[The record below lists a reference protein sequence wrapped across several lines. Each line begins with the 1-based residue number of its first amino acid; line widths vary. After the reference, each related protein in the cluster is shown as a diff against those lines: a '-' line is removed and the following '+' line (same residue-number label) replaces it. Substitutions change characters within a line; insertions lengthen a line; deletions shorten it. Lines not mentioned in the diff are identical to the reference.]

1 MKTIKNVPFFIFV
14 IFFVLSIALPFEAIS
29 QKQTTKTTTK
39 QTNKQADK
47 QNTKQGTKE
56 DQTENVLDQNISIY
70 AENESLSNVIERI
83 CDYLKLDYSYNSKL
97 IDGKNISLNVS
108 NKPIKYVLDQLMKD
122 FYLLFEIEDNIL
134 VIRDYVPMDK
144 SLDYDKKIRNFT
156 NQTGF
161 VFDNPKKKSITI
173 NFKSSSNLII
183 IPVAINNSDTLN
195 FILDTGVRY
204 PIITELPFVNKL
216 NLNFLQP
223 INVKGLGEGEQLTAY
238 RSGNNTINI
247 DGLVAFDQEIHMVI
261 NENFQISHI
270 LGIPVHGLIGFNLFK
285 DYVVKIDYEQHK
297 ITLTKPEFFDYKAK
311 EKDIVLPLTFEQNK
325 PFVKTSIVTDKNED
339 VPVKLLVDTG
349 ASDAIWL
356 STNSDSR
363 ISLPENHIETF
374 LGRGLS
380 GDLYGKKGRIGA
392 IWVGPLVLY
401 EPIVAFPDNELIDQL
416 IGKNDRN
423 GTLGA
428 EILRRFYVTMDYPN
442 KRLILRPNS
451 NLKDDFN
458 YNMSGL
464 EVSNPM
470 PGVPIF
476 VISDI
481 RKNSPAYYAG
491 IQENDQII
499 SLNSTNHKTLTLND
513 INLLFQSQQDK
524 RIKLTVLRNG
534 EQVKTEFFLKKMF

>member
-1 MKTIKNVPFFIFV
+1 MKTIRVKLVV
-14 IFFVLSIALPFEAIS
+14 IFILICALFAALPLS
-29 QKQTTKTTTK
+29 SNGQKHTPKHST
-39 QTNKQADK
+39 K
-47 QNTKQGTKE
+47 QNTVQEQKN
-56 DQTENVLDQNISIY
+56 DQTPNVLEQNISIY
-70 AENESLSNVIERI
+70 AENESLTNVIERI
-83 CDYLKLDYSYNSKL
+83 CKYLKLDYSYNSQL
-97 IDGKNISLNVS
+97 IEGKNISLNVS

-122 FYLLFEIEDNIL
+122 FYLLFEIQDNIL
-134 VIRDYVPMDK
+134 VVRDYVPADK
-144 SLDYDKKIRNFT
+144 SLDYNKKIRNYT
-156 NQTGF
+156 TQTGF

-173 NFKSSSNLII
+173 NFKTSSNLII

-238 RSGNNTINI
+238 RSGNNTISLN
-247 DGLVAFDQEIHMVI
+247 GLVAYDQEIHMVI
-261 NENFQISHI
+261 NENFQISQI
-270 LGIPVHGLIGFNLFK
+270 LGIPVHGMIGFNLFK
-285 DYVVKIDYEQHK
+285 DYVVKIDYPEHT
-297 ITLTKPEFFDYKAK
+297 ITLIKPEFFDYKQRDR
-311 EKDIVLPLTFEQNK
+311 DIILPLTFEQNK
-325 PFVKTSIVTDKNED
+325 PFVKTSIVTDKNEE

-380 GDLYGKKGRIGA
+380 GDLYGTKGRIGA

-401 EPIVAFPDNELIDQL
+401 EPIVAFPDNDMVDQL

-451 NLKDDFN
+451 NLKDEFN

-464 EVSNPM
+464 EVTNPM
-470 PGVPIF
+470 PGLPIF
-476 VISDI
+476 LISNI

-491 IQENDQII
+491 IQEDDQII
-499 SLNSTNHKTLTLND
+499 ALNNTNSKTLTLND
-513 INLLFQSQQDK
+513 INLLFQSTENK
-524 RIKLTVLRNG
+524 RIKLTILRNG

>member
-1 MKTIKNVPFFIFV
+1 MKTIRITSIFLCV
-14 IFFVLSIALPFEAIS
+14 IICLLFSSLPLFSYS
-29 QKQTTKTTTK
+29 QKQTPKQVTK
-39 QTNKQADK
+39 QSTK
-47 QNTKQGTKE
+47 QNTPQENKV
-56 DQTENVLDQNISIY
+56 DQTPNILDQNISIY
-70 AENESLSNVIERI
+70 AENEPLSNVIERI
-83 CDYLKLDYSYNSKL
+83 CKYLNLDYSYNSKL
-97 IDGKNISLNVS
+97 IEGKSINLNVS
-108 NKPIKYVLDQLMKD
+108 NKSIKYVLDQLMKD
-122 FYLLFEIEDNIL
+122 FYLLFDIEDNIL
-134 VIRDYVPMDK
+134 VVRDYVPMNK

-156 NQTGF
+156 TQTGF

-195 FILDTGVRY
+195 FILDTGVSY

-223 INVKGLGEGEQLTAY
+223 INIKGLGEGGQLTAY
-238 RSGNNTINI
+238 RSGNNTISIN
-247 DGLVAFDQEIHMVI
+247 GLVAYDQEIHMVI

-285 DYVVKIDYEQHK
+285 DYVVKIDYSEHK
-297 ITLTKPEFFDYKAK
+297 ITLIKPEFFNYK
-311 EKDIVLPLTFEQNK
+311 ERDRDIVLPLTFEQNK
-325 PFVKTSIVTDKNED
+325 PFVKTTIVTDKNED

-349 ASDAIWL
+349 ASDALWL

-401 EPIVAFPDNELIDQL
+401 EPIVAFPDNDMVDQL

-442 KRLILRPNS
+442 KRLILRANS
-451 NLKDDFN
+451 NLKDEFN

-464 EVSNPM
+464 EITNPM
-470 PGVPIF
+470 PGFPIF
-476 VISDI
+476 LVSNIQ
-481 RKNSPAYYAG
+481 KNSPAYYAG
-491 IQENDQII
+491 IQENDQIVA
-499 SLNSTNHKTLTLND
+499 LNNINNKTLTLND
-513 INLLFQSQQDK
+513 INLLFQSQEDR
-524 RIKLTVLRNG
+524 RIKLTILRNG
-534 EQVKTEFFLKKMF
+534 EQFKTEFFLKKMF

>member
-1 MKTIKNVPFFIFV
+1 MKTIRIIPFYIFCIISVLFI
-14 IFFVLSIALPFEAIS
+14 LSPLQSFS
-29 QKQTTKTTTK
+29 QKQKPKITKGVT
-39 QTNKQADK
+39 QNKIPDAKNDP
-47 QNTKQGTKE
+47 NAS
-56 DQTENVLDQNISIY
+56 VMDQNISIY

-83 CDYLKLDYSYNSKL
+83 CNYLHLDYSYNSSL
-97 IDGKNISLNVS
+97 IEGKNISLNLS
-108 NKPIKYVLDQLMKD
+108 NKPIKFVLSQLMKD
-122 FYLLFEIEDNIL
+122 SKLLFEIQDNLL
-134 VIRDYVPMDK
+134 VVRDHDPMDK
-144 SLDYDKKIRNFT
+144 NLDYDKKIRNYT
-156 NQTGF
+156 DQTGF
-161 VFDNPKKKSITI
+161 VFDNPKKKSLTI
-173 NFKSSSNLII
+173 NFKSSNNLII

-216 NLNFLQP
+216 NLNYLQP

-238 RSGNNTINI
+238 RSGNNTISLN
-247 DGLVAFDQEIHMVI
+247 GLVAYDQEIHMVI

-285 DYVVKIDYEQHK
+285 DYVVKIDYSEHK
-297 ITLTKPEFFDYKAK
+297 ITLTKPEYFVYK
-311 EKDIVLPLTFEQNK
+311 ERERDIVLPLSFEQGK
-325 PFVKTSIVTDKNED
+325 PFVTTSIVTDKNED

-401 EPIVAFPDNELIDQL
+401 EPIVAFPENDLVDQL

-428 EILRRFYVTMDYPN
+428 EILRRFYLTMDYPG
-442 KRLILRPNS
+442 KRLILRPNA
-451 NLKDDFN
+451 NLKDEFN

-464 EVSNPM
+464 EVTNPM
-470 PGVPIF
+470 PGLPIF
-476 VISDI
+476 LVSNI

-491 IQENDQII
+491 ILENDQII
-499 SLNSTNHKTLTLND
+499 SLNSTSNKSLTLND
-513 INLLFQSQQDK
+513 INLLFQSQQDR
-524 RIKLTVLRNG
+524 RIKMTVLRNG
-534 EQVKTEFFLKKMF
+534 EEVKTEFFLKKMF

>member
-1 MKTIKNVPFFIFV
+1 MKTIQKIPLCF
-14 IFFVLSIALPFEAIS
+14 IALLYVLLMVSPLTS
-29 QKQTTKTTTK
+29 YGQ
-39 QTNKQADK
+39 K
-47 QNTKQGTKE
+47 QNTKQVTKQSSRQKTKQE
-56 DQTENVLDQNISIY
+56 QRIDQTPNVLNQNISIY
-70 AENESLSNVIERI
+70 AENESLKNVIERI
-83 CDYLKLDYSYNSKL
+83 CKYLNLDYSYNSKL
-97 IDGKNISLNVS
+97 IEGKNISLNVS

-122 FYLLFEIEDNIL
+122 FYLLFEIQDNIL
-134 VIRDYVPMDK
+134 VVRDYVAMDK
-144 SLDYDKKIRNFT
+144 SLDYEKRIRDYT
-156 NQTGF
+156 TQTGF
-161 VFDNPKKKSITI
+161 VFDNPKKKSISI
-173 NFKSSSNLII
+173 KFKTSSNLII
-183 IPVAINNSDTLN
+183 IPVTINNSDTLN

-216 NLNFLQP
+216 NLNYLQP

-238 RSGNNTINI
+238 RSGNNTIAI
-247 DGLVAFDQEIHMVI
+247 EGLVAYDQEIQMVI
-261 NENFQISHI
+261 SENFQISHI
-270 LGIPVHGLIGFNLFK
+270 LGIPVHGMIGFNLFK
-285 DYVVKIDYEQHK
+285 DYVVKIDYAEHRL
-297 ITLTKPEFFDYKAK
+297 TLIKPEYFTYKGR
-311 EKDIVLPLTFEQNK
+311 EKDIILPLTFEQNK

-349 ASDAIWL
+349 ASDALWL
-356 STNSDSR
+356 STNSDNR
-363 ISLPENHIETF
+363 ITLPENHIETF

-401 EPIVAFPDNELIDQL
+401 EPIVAFPENDLLDQL

-464 EVSNPM
+464 EVTNPM

-476 VISDI
+476 LISNI

-491 IQENDQII
+491 ILENDQII
-499 SLNSTNHKTLTLND
+499 ALNNTSHKSLTLND
-513 INLLFQSQQDK
+513 INLLFQSQEDK
-524 RIKLTVLRNG
+524 RIKLTILRNG

>member
-1 MKTIKNVPFFIFV
+1 MKTIRIKPSLLYFIIFV
-14 IFFVLSIALPFEAIS
+14 LFLAMPFDTFC
-29 QKQTTKTTTK
+29 QKQVPKKPSKQSTK
-39 QTNKQADK
+39 QVLR
-47 QNTKQGTKE
+47 QGSKE
-56 DQTENVLDQNISIY
+56 DQTKNIMDQNISIY
-70 AENESLSNVIERI
+70 AENESLSHVIERI

-97 IDGKNISLNVS
+97 LDGKNISLNVS
-108 NKPIKYVLDQLMKD
+108 NKPIKEVLEQLMKN
-122 FYLLFEIEDNIL
+122 YSLLFEIQDNLL
-134 VIRDYVPMDK
+134 VVRDYVPLDK
-144 SLDYDKKIRNFT
+144 SLEYDKKIRNYT

-161 VFDNPKKKSITI
+161 VFDSPKRKSVTI
-173 NFKSSSNLII
+173 KFKTSSNLII

-238 RSGNNTINI
+238 KSGSNTIKI
-247 DGLVAFDQEIHMVI
+247 EGMVAFDQEIHMVI
-261 NENFQISHI
+261 NEDFQISNI

-285 DYVVKIDYEQHK
+285 DYVVKIDYAEHK
-297 ITLTKPEFFDYKAK
+297 ITLTKPEFFAYK
-311 EKDIVLPLTFEQNK
+311 ERDRDIVLPLTFEQNK
-325 PFVKTSIVTDKNED
+325 PFVTTSIVTDKNEE
-339 VPVKLLVDTG
+339 VKVKLLVDTG
-349 ASDAIWL
+349 ASDALWL

-363 ISLPENHIETF
+363 ITLPENHIETF
-374 LGRGLS
+374 LGRGLN

-401 EPIVAFPDNELIDQL
+401 EPIVAFPENDLVDQL
-416 IGKNDRN
+416 IGSNDRN

-451 NLKDDFN
+451 DLKDNFN

-464 EVSNPM
+464 EVTNPM
-470 PGVPIF
+470 PGLPIF
-476 VISDI
+476 LITNI
-481 RKNSPAYYAG
+481 QKNSPAYYAG

-499 SLNSTNHKTLTLND
+499 ALNNTNHKTLTLND
-513 INLLFQSQQDK
+513 INLIFQSQEDR
-524 RIKLTVLRNG
+524 RIKLTILRNG

>member
-1 MKTIKNVPFFIFV
+1 MKTIRIIPFLLFAIICVLFVVVPFH
-14 IFFVLSIALPFEAIS
+14 SYS
-29 QKQTTKTTTK
+29 QKQTTKTTK
-39 QTNKQADK
+39 QSAR
-47 QNTKQGTKE
+47 QNTNQEQKD
-56 DQTENVLDQNISIY
+56 DQTPNILDQNISIY

-83 CDYLKLDYSYNSKL
+83 CDYLNLDYSYNSKL
-97 IDGKNISLNVS
+97 IEGKNINLNVS
-108 NKPIKYVLDQLMKD
+108 NKPIKYVLEQLMKD

-144 SLDYDKKIRNFT
+144 SLDYDKKIRNYS

-161 VFDNPKKKSITI
+161 VFDNPKKKSITL

-216 NLNFLQP
+216 NLNYLQP
-223 INVKGLGEGEQLTAY
+223 INVQGLGEGEKLTAY

-247 DGLVAFDQEIHMVI
+247 EGLVAFDQEIHMVI

-285 DYVVKIDYEQHK
+285 DYVVKIDYLQHR
-297 ITLTKPEFFDYKAK
+297 ITLIKPEFFTYKEK
-311 EKDIVLPLTFEQNK
+311 EKDIILPLSFEQNK
-325 PFVKTSIVTDKNED
+325 PFVKTSIVTDKNEE

-401 EPIVAFPDNELIDQL
+401 EPIVAFPENDLVDQL

-428 EILRRFYVTMDYPN
+428 EILRRFYVTMDYPG

-451 NLKDDFN
+451 DLKDNFN

-464 EVSNPM
+464 EVTNPM
-470 PGVPIF
+470 PGLPIF
-476 VISDI
+476 LISNI

-499 SLNSTNHKTLTLND
+499 SLNNSSHRTLTLND
-513 INLLFQSQQDK
+513 INLLFQSQEDR
-524 RIKLTVLRNG
+524 RIKLTILRGG
-534 EQVKTEFFLKKMF
+534 EQIKTEFFLKKMF

>member
-1 MKTIKNVPFFIFV
+1 MKTKQLVPHIVFLVLCLSVVLTPVSTYGQKPERKQNVR
-14 IFFVLSIALPFEAIS
+14 
-29 QKQTTKTTTK
+29 
-39 QTNKQADK
+39 
-47 QNTKQGTKE
+47 QNTKQEQKD
-56 DQTENVLDQNISIY
+56 DQTPNILNQNISIY
-70 AENESLSNVIERI
+70 AENESLSTVIERI
-83 CDYLKLDYSYNSKL
+83 CNYLNLDYSYNSKL
-97 IDGKNISLNVS
+97 IEGKNINLNVS

-144 SLDYDKKIRNFT
+144 SLDYDKKARNYSD
-156 NQTGF
+156 QTGF
-161 VFDNPKKKSITI
+161 IFDNPKRKSITI
-173 NFKSSSNLII
+173 DFKSSSNLII

-223 INVKGLGEGEQLTAY
+223 INIKGLGEGEQLTAY
-238 RSGNNTINI
+238 RSGNNVINI
-247 DGLVAFDQEIHMVI
+247 NGLVAYDQEIQMI
-261 NENFQISHI
+261 ISENFQISHI

-285 DYVVKIDYEQHK
+285 DYVVKIDYTAHK
-297 ITLTKPEFFDYKAK
+297 ITLIKPEYYTYK
-311 EKDIVLPLTFEQNK
+311 EKDKDIVFPLTFEQNK
-325 PFVKTSIVTDKNED
+325 PFVRTSIVTDKNED

-349 ASDAIWL
+349 ASDALWL
-356 STNSDSR
+356 STNSDDR

-380 GDLYGKKGRIGA
+380 GDLFGKKGRIGA

-401 EPIVAFPDNELIDQL
+401 EPIVAFPDSELVDQL

-451 NLKDDFN
+451 DIKDQFN

-464 EVSNPM
+464 EVTNPM
-470 PGVPIF
+470 PGAPIF
-476 VISDI
+476 LISNI
-481 RKNSPAYYAG
+481 RTNSPAYYAG
-491 IQENDQII
+491 LQENDQII
-499 SLNSTNHKTLTLND
+499 AINNSNHKTLNLND
-513 INLLFQSQQDK
+513 INLLFQSQEER
-524 RIKLTVLRNG
+524 RIKMTVLRNG

>member
-1 MKTIKNVPFFIFV
+1 MKTIRIISQAILFIT
-14 IFFVLSIALPFEAIS
+14 FVLLLALPYSVFG
-29 QKQTTKTTTK
+29 QKPAKK
-39 QTNKQADK
+39 QSAR
-47 QNTKQGTKE
+47 QNTVQE
-56 DQTENVLDQNISIY
+56 QEIDQTPNILDQNISIY
-70 AENESLSNVIERI
+70 AENESLSTVIERI
-83 CDYLKLDYSYNSKL
+83 CKYLNLDYSYNSKL
-97 IDGKNISLNVS
+97 IEGKNINLNVS
-108 NKPIKYVLDQLMKD
+108 NKPIKFVLDQLMKD
-122 FYLLFEIEDNIL
+122 FYLLFEIQDNIL

-144 SLDYDKKIRNFT
+144 SLDYDKKIRNYT
-156 NQTGF
+156 DQTGF

-173 NFKSSSNLII
+173 NFKTSSNLII

-223 INVKGLGEGEQLTAY
+223 INLKGLGEGEQLTAY
-238 RSGNNTINI
+238 RSGNNVINI
-247 DGLVAFDQEIHMVI
+247 NGMVAYDQEIHMVI

-285 DYVVKIDYEQHK
+285 DYVVKIDYTDHR
-297 ITLTKPEFFDYKAK
+297 ITLTKPEFFTYR
-311 EKDIVLPLTFEQNK
+311 EKQRDIVLPLILEQNK
-325 PFVKTSIVTDKNED
+325 PFVRTSIVTDKNED

-349 ASDAIWL
+349 ASDALWL
-356 STNSDSR
+356 SSKSDNR
-363 ISLPENHIETF
+363 ITLPENNIETF

-401 EPIVAFPDNELIDQL
+401 EPIVAFPDDELVDQL

-428 EILRRFYVTMDYPN
+428 EILRRFYVTLDYPN
-442 KRLILRPNS
+442 NRLILTPNS
-451 NLKDDFN
+451 DIRDEFN

-464 EVSNPM
+464 EVTNPM
-470 PGVPIF
+470 PGLPIF
-476 VISDI
+476 LISDI

-491 IQENDQII
+491 LQENDQII
-499 SLNSTNHKTLTLND
+499 ALNNASHKSITLND
-513 INLLFQSQQDK
+513 INLLFQSREDK
-524 RIKLTVLRNG
+524 KIKMTVLRDG
-534 EQVKTEFFLKKMF
+534 EQIKTEFFLKKMF

>member
-1 MKTIKNVPFFIFV
+1 MKTNRIVTHI
-14 IFFVLSIALPFEAIS
+14 IFFVLCLLIS
-29 QKQTTKTTTK
+29 ATSFSSFGQKPAKK
-39 QTNKQADK
+39 QNAR
-47 QNTKQGTKE
+47 QNTKQE
-56 DQTENVLDQNISIY
+56 QNDDQTPNVLDQNISIY
-70 AENESLSNVIERI
+70 AENEALSNVIERI
-83 CDYLKLDYSYNSKL
+83 CNYLNLDYSYNSKL
-97 IDGKNISLNVS
+97 IEGKNINLNVS

-144 SLDYDKKIRNFT
+144 SLDYDKKIRNYSD
-156 NQTGF
+156 QTGF

-173 NFKSSSNLII
+173 DFKSSSNLII

-223 INVKGLGEGEQLTAY
+223 INIKGLGEGEQITAY
-238 RSGNNTINI
+238 RSGNNVINI
-247 DGLVAFDQEIHMVI
+247 NGLVAYDQEIQMI
-261 NENFQISHI
+261 ISENFQISHI

-285 DYVVKIDYEQHK
+285 DYVVKIDYTAHK
-297 ITLTKPEFFDYKAK
+297 ITLIKPEFYTYKEK
-311 EKDIVLPLTFEQNK
+311 EKDIVFPLTFEQNK
-325 PFVKTSIVTDKNED
+325 PFVRTSIVTDKNED

-349 ASDAIWL
+349 ASDALWL

-380 GDLYGKKGRIGA
+380 GDLFGKKGRIGA

-401 EPIVAFPDNELIDQL
+401 EPIVAFPDSELVDQL

-451 NLKDDFN
+451 DIKDQFN

-464 EVSNPM
+464 EVTNPM
-470 PGVPIF
+470 PGAPIF
-476 VISDI
+476 LISNI
-481 RKNSPAYYAG
+481 RTNSPAYYAG
-491 IQENDQII
+491 LQENDQII
-499 SLNSTNHKTLTLND
+499 AINNSNHKTLNLND
-513 INLLFQSQQDK
+513 INLLFQSQEER
-524 RIKLTVLRNG
+524 RIKMTVLRNG

>member
-1 MKTIKNVPFFIFV
+1 MKPIRIIPNLLFFILC
-14 IFFVLSIALPFEAIS
+14 VLLLSAPFSTFS
-29 QKQTTKTTTK
+29 QKPDKK
-39 QTNKQADK
+39 QSSK
-47 QNTKQGTKE
+47 QNTKQE
-56 DQTENVLDQNISIY
+56 QNDDQTPNVLDQNISIY

-83 CDYLKLDYSYNSKL
+83 CSYLNLDYSYNSKL
-97 IDGKNISLNVS
+97 IEGKSINLNVS
-108 NKPIKYVLDQLMKD
+108 NKPIKYVLDQLMKN

-134 VIRDYVPMDK
+134 VIRDYIPMDK
-144 SLDYDKKIRNFT
+144 SLDYDKKMRNYSD
-156 NQTGF
+156 QTGF

-216 NLNFLQP
+216 SLNFLQP

-238 RSGNNTINI
+238 RSGNNVINI
-247 DGLVAFDQEIHMVI
+247 NGLVAYDQEIHMVI

-285 DYVVKIDYEQHK
+285 DYVVKIDYADNK
-297 ITLTKPEFFDYKAK
+297 ITLTKPEYFTYK
-311 EKDIVLPLTFEQNK
+311 EKERDIILPLIFEQNK
-325 PFVKTSIVTDKNED
+325 PFVRTSIVTDKNQD

-349 ASDAIWL
+349 ASDALWL

-392 IWVGPLVLY
+392 IWVGPLGLY

-416 IGKNDRN
+416 IGKNERN

-428 EILRRFYVTMDYPN
+428 EILRRFFVTMDYPN
-442 KRLILRPNS
+442 KRLILRPNG
-451 NLKDDFN
+451 NFKDEFN

-464 EVSNPM
+464 EVTNPM

-476 VISDI
+476 VVNNI

-491 IQENDQII
+491 ILENDQII
-499 SLNSTNHKTLTLND
+499 SLNNSSHKTLTLND
-513 INLLFQSQQDK
+513 INLLFQSHEDK
-524 RIKLTVLRNG
+524 KIKMTILRNG

>member
-1 MKTIKNVPFFIFV
+1 MKTIRIISQAILFIT
-14 IFFVLSIALPFEAIS
+14 FVLLLALPYSVFG
-29 QKQTTKTTTK
+29 QKPAKK
-39 QTNKQADK
+39 QSAR
-47 QNTKQGTKE
+47 QNTVQE
-56 DQTENVLDQNISIY
+56 QEIDQTPNILDQNISIY
-70 AENESLSNVIERI
+70 AENESLSTVIERI
-83 CDYLKLDYSYNSKL
+83 CKYLNLDYSYNSKL
-97 IDGKNISLNVS
+97 IEGKNINLNVS
-108 NKPIKYVLDQLMKD
+108 NKPIKFVLDQLMKD
-122 FYLLFEIEDNIL
+122 FYLLFEIQDNIL

-144 SLDYDKKIRNFT
+144 SLDYDKKIRNYT
-156 NQTGF
+156 DQTGF

-173 NFKSSSNLII
+173 NFKTSSNLII

-223 INVKGLGEGEQLTAY
+223 INLKGLGEGEQLTAY
-238 RSGNNTINI
+238 RSGNNVINI
-247 DGLVAFDQEIHMVI
+247 NGMVAYDQEIHMVI

-285 DYVVKIDYEQHK
+285 DYVVKIDYTDHR
-297 ITLTKPEFFDYKAK
+297 ITLTKPEFFTYR
-311 EKDIVLPLTFEQNK
+311 EKQRDIVLPLILEQNK
-325 PFVKTSIVTDKNED
+325 PFVRTSIVTDKNED

-349 ASDAIWL
+349 ASDALWL
-356 STNSDSR
+356 SSKSDNR
-363 ISLPENHIETF
+363 ITLPENNFETF

-401 EPIVAFPDNELIDQL
+401 EPIVAFPDDELVDQL

-428 EILRRFYVTMDYPN
+428 EILRRFYVTLDYPN
-442 KRLILRPNS
+442 NRLILTPNS
-451 NLKDDFN
+451 DIRDEFN

-464 EVSNPM
+464 EVTNPM
-470 PGVPIF
+470 PGLPIF
-476 VISDI
+476 LISDI

-491 IQENDQII
+491 LQENDQII
-499 SLNSTNHKTLTLND
+499 ALNNASHKSITLND
-513 INLLFQSQQDK
+513 INLLFQSREDK
-524 RIKLTVLRNG
+524 KIKMTVLRDG
-534 EQVKTEFFLKKMF
+534 EQIKTEFFLKKMF

>member
-1 MKTIKNVPFFIFV
+1 LF
-14 IFFVLSIALPFEAIS
+14 SYS
-29 QKQTTKTTTK
+29 QKQTPKQVTK
-39 QTNKQADK
+39 QSTK
-47 QNTKQGTKE
+47 QNTPQETKV
-56 DQTENVLDQNISIY
+56 DQTPNILDQNISIY
-70 AENESLSNVIERI
+70 AENEPLSNVIERI
-83 CDYLKLDYSYNSKL
+83 CKYLNLDYSYNSKL
-97 IDGKNISLNVS
+97 IEGKSINLNVS
-108 NKPIKYVLDQLMKD
+108 NKSIKYVLDQLMKD
-122 FYLLFEIEDNIL
+122 FYLLFDIEDNIL
-134 VIRDYVPMDK
+134 VVRDYVPMNK
-144 SLDYDKKIRNFT
+144 SLDYDKKIRNYT
-156 NQTGF
+156 TQTGF

-195 FILDTGVRY
+195 FILDTGVSY

-223 INVKGLGEGEQLTAY
+223 INIKGLGEGEQLTAY
-238 RSGNNTINI
+238 RSGNNTISIN
-247 DGLVAFDQEIHMVI
+247 GLVAYDQEIHMVI
-261 NENFQISHI
+261 NENFQISQI

-285 DYVVKIDYEQHK
+285 DYVVKIDYSEHK
-297 ITLTKPEFFDYKAK
+297 ITLIKPEFFNYK
-311 EKDIVLPLTFEQNK
+311 ERDRDIVLPLTFEQNK
-325 PFVKTSIVTDKNED
+325 PFVKTTIVTDKNED

-349 ASDAIWL
+349 ASDALWL

-401 EPIVAFPDNELIDQL
+401 EPIVAFPDNDMVDQL

-442 KRLILRPNS
+442 KRLILRANS
-451 NLKDDFN
+451 NLKDEFN

-464 EVSNPM
+464 EITNPM
-470 PGVPIF
+470 PGFPIF
-476 VISDI
+476 LVSNIQ
-481 RKNSPAYYAG
+481 KNSPAYYAG
-491 IQENDQII
+491 IQENDQIVA
-499 SLNSTNHKTLTLND
+499 LNNINNKTLTLND
-513 INLLFQSQQDK
+513 INLLFQSQEDR
-524 RIKLTVLRNG
+524 RIKLTILRNG
-534 EQVKTEFFLKKMF
+534 EQFKTEFFLKKMF

>member
-1 MKTIKNVPFFIFV
+1 MFV
-14 IFFVLSIALPFEAIS
+14 SLPFQSLS
-29 QKQTTKTTTK
+29 Q
-39 QTNKQADK
+39 K
-47 QNTKQGTKE
+47 QNTKGTKQNSVQNKVQE
-56 DQTENVLDQNISIY
+56 LKKDQKADVLDQSISIY
-70 AENESLSNVIERI
+70 AENESLSTVIERI
-83 CDYLKLDYSYNSKL
+83 CNYLHLDYSYNSNL
-97 IDGKNISLNVS
+97 IEGKNISLNMS
-108 NKPIKYVLDQLMKD
+108 NKPIKDVLGQLMKD
-122 FYLLFEIEDNIL
+122 SKLLFEIQDNLL
-134 VIRDYVPMDK
+134 VIRDHDQMDK
-144 SLDYDKKIRNFT
+144 NLDYDKRMRNYT
-156 NQTGF
+156 DQAGF
-161 VFDNPKKKSITI
+161 VFDNPKKKSVTFD
-173 NFKSSSNLII
+173 FKSSNNLII

-216 NLNFLQP
+216 NLNYLQP

-238 RSGNNTINI
+238 RSGNNIINLN
-247 DGLVAFDQEIHMVI
+247 GLVAYDQEIHMVI

-270 LGIPVHGLIGFNLFK
+270 LGMPVHGLIGFNLFK
-285 DYVVKIDYEQHK
+285 DYVVKIDYAEHK
-297 ITLTKPEFFDYKAK
+297 ITLIKPEFFDYKAR
-311 EKDIVLPLTFEQNK
+311 ERDIVLPLSFEQGK
-325 PFVKTSIVTDKNED
+325 PFVTTSIVTDKNED

-401 EPIVAFPDNELIDQL
+401 EPIVAFPDNELVDQL

-428 EILRRFYVTMDYPN
+428 EILRRFYITMDYPG
-442 KRLILRPNS
+442 KRLILRPNA

-464 EVSNPM
+464 EVTNPM
-470 PGVPIF
+470 PGLPIF
-476 VISDI
+476 LVSNI

-491 IQENDQII
+491 ILENDQII
-499 SLNSTNHKTLTLND
+499 SLNNTNNKSLTLND
-513 INLLFQSQQDK
+513 INLLFQSQQDR
-524 RIKLTVLRNG
+524 RIKMTILRNG

>member
-1 MKTIKNVPFFIFV
+1 MKTIKIVSNLFAIICVLLLISPF
-14 IFFVLSIALPFEAIS
+14 SSYS
-29 QKQTTKTTTK
+29 QKQ
-39 QTNKQADK
+39 NPK
-47 QNTKQGTKE
+47 QNPKINIKQGAKQDAKE
-56 DQTENVLDQNISIY
+56 DQTSNVLDQNISIY

-83 CDYLKLDYSYNSKL
+83 CDYLNLDYSYNSKL
-97 IDGKNISLNVS
+97 IEGKNINLNVS

-156 NQTGF
+156 TQTGF
-161 VFDNPKKKSITI
+161 VFDNPKKKTMTI
-173 NFKSSSNLII
+173 KFKSSSNLII

-285 DYVVKIDYEQHK
+285 DYVVKIDYSAHE
-297 ITLTKPEFFDYKAK
+297 ITLVKPEFFTYK
-311 EKDIVLPLTFEQNK
+311 EKERDIVLPLIFEQNK

-356 STNSDSR
+356 STNSDNR

-401 EPIVAFPDNELIDQL
+401 EPIVAFPENDLVDQL
-416 IGKNDRN
+416 IGQNDRN

-451 NLKDDFN
+451 DLKDDFN

-464 EVSNPM
+464 EVTNPM

-476 VISDI
+476 IVSSIQ
-481 RKNSPAYYAG
+481 KNSPAYYAG
-491 IQENDQII
+491 VQETDQII
-499 SLNSTNHKTLTLND
+499 ALNNTSHKTLTLND
-513 INLLFQSQQDK
+513 INLLFQSQEDK
-524 RIKLTVLRNG
+524 RIKLTILRNG